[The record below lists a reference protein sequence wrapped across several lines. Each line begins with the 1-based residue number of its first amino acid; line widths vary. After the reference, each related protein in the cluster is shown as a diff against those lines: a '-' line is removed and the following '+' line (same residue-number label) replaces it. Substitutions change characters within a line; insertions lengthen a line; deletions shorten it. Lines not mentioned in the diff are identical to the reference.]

1 MGESK
6 TRLFVVAAL
15 LLTAVVPA
23 WSQNPV
29 PPSIAVY
36 ERAMAES
43 KMTVEQLFD
52 LGEQAARDLVRG
64 SLGFYSKEELAAVS
78 KQMPGYALQNIEVIY
93 ALPKT
98 PFFLDL
104 SRRRGGPADV
114 AFFEAMAVEKPD
126 QSYAYG
132 YIQLTTYV
140 QGCLRLD
147 GALTRIDYN
156 WRRYRDAYP
165 HSYVR
170 HVAEHLDEIEEK
182 ISSSYEYKHVCA
194 CGELPAAEQE
204 LAGLAKLGPQD
215 RLGKSSADLLQGLR
229 DGSVKFEANCRP
241 K

>member
-1 MGESK
+1 
-6 TRLFVVAAL
+6 
-15 LLTAVVPA
+15 
-23 WSQNPV
+23 
-29 PPSIAVY
+29 
-36 ERAMAES
+36 
-43 KMTVEQLFD
+43 MTVEQLFD
-52 LGEQAARDLVRG
+52 LGEQAAHDLVRG
-64 SLGFYSKEELAAVS
+64 SLSGFSQEEISAVR
-78 KQMPGYALQNIEVIY
+78 KQMPGYSMANIEVVF
-93 ALPKT
+93 ALPQT

-126 QSYAYG
+126 QSHVNDYM
-132 YIQLTTYV
+132 QQTNPV
-140 QGCLRLD
+140 QGCWRLD

-182 ISSSYEYKHVCA
+182 VSSSYEYKDVCA

-215 RLGKSSADLLQGLR
+215 RLGKSSADLLRGLR

-241 K
+241 N

>member
-1 MGESK
+1 MGGSK

-15 LLTAVVPA
+15 LLTAAPA

-29 PPSIAVY
+29 PPTVAVY
-36 ERAMAES
+36 ERALVES

-52 LGEQAARDLVRG
+52 LGEQAAHDLVRG
-64 SLGFYSKEELAAVS
+64 SLGAYSKEELAAVS
-78 KQMPGYALQNIEVIY
+78 KQMPGYALRNIEVIY
-93 ALPKT
+93 ALPET

-114 AFFEAMAVEKPD
+114 AFFEAMAFEKPD
-126 QSYAYG
+126 QSYAHG

-140 QGCLRLD
+140 QGCWRLD

-182 ISSSYEYKHVCA
+182 ISSSYESKRVCA

-204 LAGLAKLGPQD
+204 LSGLTKLGPQD

-229 DGSVKFEANCRP
+229 DGSVKFVANCSP
-241 K
+241 N